1 MERYFG
7 YLTRKADQDE
17 HIAQEIV
24 AFNPLDWL
32 SSRDFDKKKKDDYLA
47 TMVEEWRTSR
57 VKHGCYETMVK
68 SGEVYYAP
76 ELVDGDYMPGDD
88 RPRNIMIGSK

>member
-1 MERYFG
+1 M
-7 YLTRKADQDE
+7 
-17 HIAQEIV
+17 